1 MLVVY
6 FILRSMLMALTVM
19 WDRTEPLLCFECMIF
34 RTVWGMRGTYTA
46 PTTRLQIAHSH
57 TKHGFASV
65 GGTADIMVCVSG
77 AVLHAELLVQSAAD
91 FA

>member
-19 WDRTEPLLCFECMIF
+19 WDRTEPLLCFKRVIF
-34 RTVWGMRGTYTA
+34 RAVWGMRRAYTA
-46 PTTRLQIAHSH
+46 PTARLQIAHSH
-57 TKHGFASV
+57 TKHGLASV

-77 AVLHAELLVQSAAD
+77 AVLHAKLFVQSAAD